1 MTKPQ
6 QRGRKH
12 HALKVIAAFVL
23 IVIVGLFGWWG
34 YGKLKVQ
41 RQQTALA
48 PFYSTENQTLE
59 GAPGELIRSEPIE
72 TTVEG
77 GDGYRILYRTQR
89 KDGSYT
95 FSSGMVFI
103 PTTSTN
109 TPRPVVAWAHGT
121 LGMGDAC
128 APSRT
133 TDPAATIPGLAEM
146 LQRGWVVTATDYAG
160 LGTAGTEGYLVGQD
174 EAYDVLNSVR
184 AAKQLT
190 GTNMGNDITIWGH
203 SQGGHSALFSSSLA
217 HEYAPEFTLKGTIA
231 SAPAAELKALL
242 DQQGN
247 GSPLNWV
254 IGPEVMLSWPEAYP
268 DLSPEQVLSKA
279 GQKNYK
285 RIAEKCIEQASEE
298 GLIRSGLKQQFF
310 SQNPMDVPVWEQ
322 VATEQPAPILQPNQP
337 LLVVES
343 TADQVVLPSTTALYI
358 ERACEARSN
367 LASLWLAEVG
377 HIKLA
382 PVSAPQ
388 AIAWLSDRFENRPN
402 ISTCNQVPP
411 VAPATP

>member
-322 VATEQPAPILQPNQP
+322 VATEQTAPILQPNQP

-343 TADQVVLPSTTALYI
+343 TADQVPSTTALYI